1 MTDLPLDPQ
10 TAQRY
15 VTGQLSTAEA
25 VQVEQAMDR
34 SGQWRALVGA
44 HVPAERLDLNFAAI
58 AAELDA
64 PRRGRIER
72 IMVRLGLD
80 EHVARLM
87 AATPVMR
94 RSWYLASILVLF
106 FGLAAAGND
115 NTGSIGF
122 FLAVAPIVPVLG
134 VALAY
139 GPAVDPAHDMTV
151 ATPVSGFRL
160 LLLRSVAVLATSVVF
175 GGVAAVIVAP
185 EHGLEVLAWM
195 LPALALTSI
204 TLALATVVPTRLA
217 AGITVGAWLVV
228 VTIVGQAATDLT
240 MFGGVAQPIYL
251 ALAIVAGIVVGLRR
265 EVFEV
270 AGVGA

>member
-10 TAQRY
+10 LAQRY
-15 VTGQLSTAEA
+15 ATGQLSTAEA

-34 SGQWRALVGA
+34 SGQWRALVGT
-44 HVPAERLDLNFAAI
+44 HVPAERLDLNFMAI
-58 AAELDA
+58 AVELDA
-64 PRRGRIER
+64 PKRGRVER
-72 IMVRLGLD
+72 VMVRLGLD

-87 AATPVMR
+87 AATPVLR
-94 RSWYLASILVLF
+94 RSWYLASFLVLF
-106 FGLAAAGND
+106 FGLAAAGTE

-185 EHGLEVLAWM
+185 DHGLEVLAWM
-195 LPALALTSI
+195 LPALALTAA
-204 TLALATVVPTRLA
+204 TLALATVVPTRSA
-217 AGITVGAWLVV
+217 AGVTIGVWLVV

-240 MFGGVAQPIYL
+240 LFGGIAQPIYL
-251 ALAIVAGIVVGLRR
+251 ALAVIAGIVVVMRR